1 MKKITKYLLTI
12 LLTFT
17 FTLSVH
23 AASATISV
31 STNKSKVVVGGT
43 FTVSTKISSSATL
56 GSWEWTLDY
65 DKSKFKLV
73 SGGNVYFFSDY
84 GENAR
89 SKTWTLKAIAKGSG
103 TVTVK
108 SAGAYDKNE
117 NKLSMNRGSKTVK
130 VITQAELEASYS
142 KDNTLKSLSVDGYDL
157 SPSFSKDE
165 TNYKV
170 EVPADT
176 TKININVSK
185 NDSKASV
192 NGDGEHEVSEG
203 ENKFVITVTAENG
216 STKEYTVIVS
226 VIDPNPI
233 TVKINDKDYVIVKRT
248 SSIESKENFE
258 IKEIEIDGQKV
269 PSLFNESANVTL
281 IALKDSEGNIKL
293 YLYNEKDKSYKEY
306 NEISLEKLKLLPLDI
321 DKKFDSAYKEKTI
334 KINDIEVKAL
344 AQKDS
349 EYAIIK
355 AKDLT
360 NGKDN
365 YYLYDSK
372 NNTAIRYTDE
382 MTISYKEK
390 MKMYTEI
397 IVFLGAETTIIIF
410 ILICILISKMRKN
423 KRRKRKLLEEMKRK
437 QEEIQK
443 EEEFKRQEEKKL
455 EELKNQ
461 EEKLEQETKKEIKKK
476 TPVKKK
482 STTKKTTKSTKKTN
496 TKKKDEVTKENE

>member
-117 NKLSMNRGSKTVK
+117 NKLSMNRRSKTVK

-170 EVPADT
+170 EVPSDT
-176 TKININVSK
+176 TKVNINARK
-185 NDSKASV
+185 NDSSASV

-216 STKEYTVIVS
+216 STKEYTLIVS

-334 KINDIEVKAL
+334 KINNIEVKAL

-372 NNTAIRYTDE
+372 NNTAIIYTDE
-382 MTISYKEK
+382 MTKHYKEK
-390 MKMYTEI
+390 IKMYTEI
-397 IVFLGAETTIIIF
+397 IVFLGAETTIIIC
-410 ILICILISKMRKN
+410 ILICILLSKMRKN
-423 KRRKRKLLEEMKRK
+423 KRRKRKLLEERKK
-437 QEEIQK
+437 QEELL
-443 EEEFKRQEEKKL
+443 RQQEEEKKL
-455 EELKNQ
+455 EE
-461 EEKLEQETKKEIKKK
+461 EKLKDVKKNTTVKKK
-476 TPVKKK
+476 T
-482 STTKKTTKSTKKTN
+482 TTKKTAKSTKKSN
-496 TKKKDEVTKENE
+496 MKKKEEVTKENE

>member
-117 NKLSMNRGSKTVK
+117 NKLSMNRRSKTVK

-185 NDSKASV
+185 NDSAASV

-216 STKEYTVIVS
+216 STKEYTLIVS

-306 NEISLEKLKLLPLDI
+306 NEISLEKSKLLPLDI

-372 NNTAIRYTDE
+372 NNTAIIYTDE
-382 MTISYKEK
+382 MTKHYKDK
-390 MKMYTEI
+390 IKMYTEI
-397 IVFLGAETTIIIF
+397 IIFLGAETTIIIC
-410 ILICILISKMRKN
+410 ILICILLSKMRKN
-423 KRRKRKLLEEMKRK
+423 KRRKRKLLEERKK
-437 QEEIQK
+437 QEELL
-443 EEEFKRQEEKKL
+443 RQQEEEKKL
-455 EELKNQ
+455 EE
-461 EEKLEQETKKEIKKK
+461 EKLKDVKKNTTVKKK
-476 TPVKKK
+476 T
-482 STTKKTTKSTKKTN
+482 TTKKTAKSTKKSN
-496 TKKKDEVTKENE
+496 MKKKEEVTKENE